1 MEHSKRTV
9 FASVV
14 SAFLT
19 SLLVLVVILFICY
32 KPRDIMNFIGMPS
45 EFGEM
50 EAEQQEVINFEPPEV
65 EHEFNSV
72 AEHVVAKSESI
83 MNDDYDFKK
92 FAFRDKLEEKRLE
105 EERKIIEA
113 KRKAE
118 EARKRVAAEAE
129 AKRKAEAEK
138 KRLAELEA
146 KKKAEAEEQK
156 RLNEIALKKKQDEE
170 KKLKEEQE
178 RQKKVAEEKRQQELA
193 KQKEQDAKKAE
204 EKKQQDAKAAADKK
218 AADEKRKAEEAK
230 KAAEAKAKAE
240 AEAKAKAAAAAKA
253 KAEADAKARA
263 EAAENERI
271 ANAYLGNA
279 SFVGAMQQALYDN
292 WSTGAEMIGYTA
304 TVVFYVDAQGNIVK
318 IDDSKSKYSGFQPF
332 DDSVKAAVMRTKKI
346 KMPDNKHAVNKL
358 VKEGIAVTFDPKD
371 YGFVNY

>member
-1 MEHSKRTV
+1 M
-9 FASVV
+9 ASIISGV
-14 SAFLT
+14 LT
-19 SLLVLVVILFICY
+19 AILVIALGYFIYEKQDSFSLFTPSGQEPSDVMAAP
-32 KPRDIMNFIGMPS
+32 KPMAS
-45 EFGEM
+45 ERIDEKH
-50 EAEQQEVINFEPPEV
+50 V
-65 EHEFNSV
+65 ENELNRI
-72 AEHVVAKSESI
+72 A
-83 MNDDYDFKK
+83 
-92 FAFRDKLEEKRLE
+92 EEKRAE
-105 EERKIIEA
+105 EARLKAEAEA

-118 EARKRVAAEAE
+118 EARKKAAAEAE

-279 SFVGAMQQALYDN
+279 SFVGAVQQALYDN

>member
-1 MEHSKRTV
+1 MANIISGVLTAILVIALGYFIYEKQDSFSL
-9 FASVV
+9 FAPSGQEPSDVM
-14 SAFLT
+14 AAP
-19 SLLVLVVILFICY
+19 
-32 KPRDIMNFIGMPS
+32 KPMAS
-45 EFGEM
+45 ERIDEKH
-50 EAEQQEVINFEPPEV
+50 V
-65 EHEFNSV
+65 ENELNRI
-72 AEHVVAKSESI
+72 A
-83 MNDDYDFKK
+83 
-92 FAFRDKLEEKRLE
+92 EEKRAE
-105 EERKIIEA
+105 EARLKAEAEA

-118 EARKRVAAEAE
+118 DARKKAAAEAE

-170 KKLKEEQE
+170 KKLKEEQD
-178 RQKKVAEEKRQQELA
+178 RQKKVAEEKRQQEIA

-240 AEAKAKAAAAAKA
+240 AEAKA
-253 KAEADAKARA
+253 EADAKARA
-263 EAAENERI
+263 EAAENDRI

-332 DDSVKAAVMRTKKI
+332 DDSVKAAVWRTKKI

-358 VKEGIAVTFDPKD
+358 VKEGVAVTFDPKD